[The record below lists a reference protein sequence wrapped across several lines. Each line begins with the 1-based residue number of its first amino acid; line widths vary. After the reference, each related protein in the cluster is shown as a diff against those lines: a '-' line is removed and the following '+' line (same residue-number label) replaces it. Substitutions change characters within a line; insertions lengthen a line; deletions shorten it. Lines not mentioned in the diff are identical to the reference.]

1 MVSEG
6 RQEQIMA
13 EAESSDL
20 PSGCAGGRGSLP
32 LKHVGD
38 ALGGGWRAC
47 RGVCNG
53 VDAGRRVRAGRAM
66 CGTLAHS
73 QRMPLAHD

>member
-53 VDAGRRVRAGRAM
+53 VGAG
-66 CGTLAHS
+66 
-73 QRMPLAHD
+73 

>member
-1 MVSEG
+1 
-6 RQEQIMA
+6 MA

-20 PSGCAGGRGSLP
+20 PSGCAVGRGSLP

-53 VDAGRRVRAGRAM
+53 VGAGRRMCAGRAM